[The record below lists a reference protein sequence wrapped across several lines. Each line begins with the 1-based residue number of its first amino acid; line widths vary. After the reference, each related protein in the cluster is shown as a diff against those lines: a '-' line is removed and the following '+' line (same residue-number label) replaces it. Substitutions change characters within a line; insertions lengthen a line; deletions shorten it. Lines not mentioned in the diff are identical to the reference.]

1 MVNGKR
7 DILTNMKACFM
18 LVCNQNAASSIVIRG
33 AVIFDKILLLTFS
46 VSMRRL
52 RNFEKTCNSL

>member
-7 DILTNMKACFM
+7 DILSNMKACFM
-18 LVCNQNAASSIVIRG
+18 LVCSQNAGSSIVIRG

>member
-7 DILTNMKACFM
+7 DILSNMKDCFM
-18 LVCNQNAASSIVIRG
+18 LVCSQNAGSSIVIRG